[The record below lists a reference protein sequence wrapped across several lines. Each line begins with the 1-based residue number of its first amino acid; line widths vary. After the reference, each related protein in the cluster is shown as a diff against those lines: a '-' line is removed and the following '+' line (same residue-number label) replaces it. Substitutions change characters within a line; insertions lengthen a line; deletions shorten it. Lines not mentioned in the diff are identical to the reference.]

1 MHVMIR
7 LYQALYDI
15 TSRVEK
21 YRRSL
26 FSRHLLM
33 TWTFS
38 AACCASISQPVH
50 EFVKPARQQFEYA
63 GYRESRGHASFQ
75 VSS

>member
-7 LYQALYDI
+7 LYQVLYDI

-26 FSRHLLM
+26 FYHPLLM
-33 TWTFS
+33 TWTFI
-38 AACCASISQPVH
+38 AACCTRVSQPVH
-50 EFVKPARQQFEYA
+50 GFVEPVQRQLDYA
-63 GYRESRGHASFQ
+63 GC
-75 VSS
+75 

>member
-7 LYQALYDI
+7 LYQFLYSI

-26 FSRHLLM
+26 FSRPLLM
-33 TWTFS
+33 TWTFI
-38 AACCASISQPVH
+38 AACCAGISLPVQKLV
-50 EFVKPARQQFEYA
+50 ESVQRQLDYA
-63 GYRESRGHASFQ
+63 GC
-75 VSS
+75 